1 MCVRQCA
8 VCRSVCTC
16 ALCLECAGGG
26 QSPLPRGSE
35 EKALLLSLAHTLAG
49 DPARA
54 DIPPRSRLA
63 LRFPSDVS
71 PV

>member
-1 MCVRQCA
+1 MSVLECSVH
-8 VCRSVCTC
+8 RSVCTC

-35 EKALLLSLAHTLAG
+35 EKALLLSLAHTPAS

-54 DIPPRSRLA
+54 DIPPRSCLA
-63 LRFPSDVS
+63 LLFPSDVS